1 MRGRGSISILGCP
14 KLDEVLYVDRLKVNL
29 LTISQICDND
39 FKVNFSQD
47 LYEKKKKK
55 GKVIFT
61 GHRTVDNCYVINSN
75 SKTSLMCSGLSLMS
89 LNYDTEG

>member
-1 MRGRGSISILGCP
+1 MLIDS
-14 KLDEVLYVDRLKVNL
+14 RLIFLL
-29 LTISQICDND
+29 LTKFVIVT

-47 LYEKKKKK
+47 LYEVINKE
-55 GKVIFT
+55 GKVIFA

>member
-39 FKVNFSQD
+39 FKVNFSQY
-47 LYEKKKKK
+47 LYEVINKER
-55 GKVIFT
+55 KVIFV
-61 GHRTVDNCYVINSN
+61 GHGTVDNCYVINYN
-75 SKTSLMCSGLSLMS
+75 SKTSLMCSRLSLMS
-89 LNYDTEG
+89 LNYDIEG